1 MKIGREFIWPT
12 SGAPMYFYENIVVI
26 CRKDESWGYP
36 SIGQELSEKK
46 NSMFFSVFEYDE
58 LEDK

>member
-1 MKIGREFIWPT
+1 
-12 SGAPMYFYENIVVI
+12 MYFYENIVVL
-26 CRKDESWGYP
+26 CQKDESWGYP